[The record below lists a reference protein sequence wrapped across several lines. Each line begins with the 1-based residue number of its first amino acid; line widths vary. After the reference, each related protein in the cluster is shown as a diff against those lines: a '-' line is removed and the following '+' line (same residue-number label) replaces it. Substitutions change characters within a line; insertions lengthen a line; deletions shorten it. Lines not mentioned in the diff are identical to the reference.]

1 MKALD
6 LISLGQFKLEER
18 TKPSPKVG
26 EVLVKIKACGICGS
40 DIPRAFINGPYHYPT
55 VLGHEFS
62 GEVVEL
68 GKEVSEEYLG
78 KNVAVF
84 PLIPCGECEY
94 CHTGN
99 FAQCQNYSYFG
110 SRTDGGFQEFIA
122 VPIFNLVL
130 LKDNVNLEEGAMMEP
145 ATVAQHVV
153 NKGEIGLG
161 DNVVIYGAGTIG
173 MIIAQWA
180 KLAGASKVILI
191 DIDETKVE
199 FAKKVGLEFV
209 CNSLKE
215 DSKKYIENN
224 LDGKLADV
232 VVEATGS
239 SAAFN
244 QCVDSIRTFGKVV
257 LLGNPHSEM
266 KMDQKV
272 YDHFMR
278 KEGQIVSIFN
288 SVYERY
294 PKNEWKVTAAALA
307 SGELDLKPLITHRV
321 SIENLK
327 DAFDMVHEKKE
338 FYCKV
343 LMVTK

>member
-6 LISLGQFKLEER
+6 LVSLGQFKLEER
-18 TKPSPKVG
+18 MKPIPKVG
-26 EVLVKIKACGICGS
+26 EVLVKIRACGICGS

-68 GKEVSEEYLG
+68 GNGVSEKYLG
-78 KNVAVF
+78 KHVAVF

-110 SRTDGGFQEFIA
+110 SRTDGGFQEFIT

-199 FAKKVGLEFV
+199 FAKEVGLEFV

-215 DSKKYIENN
+215 DSKKYIESK

-266 KMDQKV
+266 KVEQKV

-321 SIENLK
+321 PIENLK